1 MESFPDSETPS
12 HLRVCVF
19 VFLCLCVYMCM
30 CLSVCVQTAGFWRER
45 IAEQFCS
52 AQLLSAA
59 PAVPPATAQ
68 KYTATKIQKIIRNSR
83 GTSFEGYSEGLEAIQ
98 I

>member
-1 MESFPDSETPS
+1 MDTLFSVESFPDSEAPL
-12 HLRVCVF
+12 HLCVCVLVF
-19 VFLCLCVYMCM
+19 VCM

-68 KYTATKIQKIIRNSR
+68 KYTATKIQKIPRNSR
-83 GTSFEGYSEGLEAIQ
+83 GTSFEGYSERLEAIQ